1 MILSEKDIRVSM
13 KDVTTNWHEGKL
25 SKHPEADETVE
36 FNQMSE
42 EEKIEENL
50 KKCQEE
56 YENK

>member
-1 MILSEKDIRVSM
+1 MILSEKDIRIPM
-13 KDVTTNWHEGKL
+13 KSVVAAWHEGRL
-25 SKHPEADETVE
+25 FKHPETGELVE

-56 YENK
+56 YDKP